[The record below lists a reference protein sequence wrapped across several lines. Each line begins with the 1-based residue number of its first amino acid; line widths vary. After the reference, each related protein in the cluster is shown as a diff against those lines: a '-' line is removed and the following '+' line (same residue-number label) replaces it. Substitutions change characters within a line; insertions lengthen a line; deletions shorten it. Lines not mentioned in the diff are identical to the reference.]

1 MMEEEKMDQFLKD
14 KLESLEAKVPKDA
27 WKSFSEKWNDAL
39 LNDQTDVDKKFD
51 QNIREKLNQFVF
63 PKNESH
69 AWAHFHSYYSQIKRN
84 ENKIIWFKAMEVTM
98 AVLLFFTCLH
108 VGVIR
113 QEPTSHSI
121 NLENSNKVSVDKSSS
136 ATTEIKVV
144 INNNQNKLD
153 DNQVDRILSKVSDNP
168 SYEEVNN
175 LPSKIVPLEVEPIP
189 SSSATVLKMEP
200 VTVYSKSF
208 PEVSQIPT
216 LTSRHIAIGTRKI
229 YINNILDFG
238 KWHLTL
244 LTGLDGDNVFTPAYP
259 RFKVPETIRNSSGFH
274 LGFLLSEGAKRLETG
289 FGFIFAHKEYNAP
302 AVTFIQGSLRDGY
315 TTEQLKKIQL
325 NLLQIPVF
333 TRFNIVHKENW
344 RLYASLGATAQ
355 VTLSAN
361 YFIVHPG
368 FFPSSVALTGKTNSV
383 YQNLEEG
390 LMQGGTLIDNVYL
403 SMDMAVGAEKMISPR
418 TSIFAQSSYQ
428 SFVGH
433 VSKGIGPY
441 NDRIST
447 VSFQSGVRINLF
459 ETAKNE
465 FNFSTRH
472 K

>member
-1 MMEEEKMDQFLKD
+1 MIEEEKIDQLLKN
-14 KLESLEAKVPKDA
+14 KLESMETKVPKDA
-27 WKSFSEKWNDAL
+27 WKNFSEKWNDAL
-39 LNDQTDVDKKFD
+39 LDDQTAEEKKFD
-51 QNIREKLNQFVF
+51 QKIYEKLNQFIF
-63 PKNESH
+63 STNEGH
-69 AWAHFHSYYSQIKRN
+69 AWAHFYSYYSHIKSN

-113 QEPTSHSI
+113 RVPASQSVNI
-121 NLENSNKVSVDKSSS
+121 ENKTKVSVDKYSS
-136 ATTEIKVV
+136 ASNEINLVENG
-144 INNNQNKLD
+144 IQNKSYSA
-153 DNQVDRILSKVSDNP
+153 QTDRILSKLSDYQSDEGRNKL
-168 SYEEVNN
+168 
-175 LPSKIVPLEVEPIP
+175 LPQKVMLEIEPIP
-189 SSSATVLKMEP
+189 SSPASVLKMATAP
-200 VTVYSKSF
+200 VYSKSF
-208 PEVSQIPT
+208 SEISQIPT
-216 LTSRHIAIGTRKI
+216 LASRHIPISTRKI
-229 YINNILDFG
+229 YVNNILDFG

-289 FGFIFAHKEYNAP
+289 FGFIYANKEYNAP

-344 RLYASLGATAQ
+344 RIYATLGATAQ

-403 SMDMAVGAEKMISPR
+403 SMDMGVGAEKMISPR

-459 ETAKNE
+459 QPIKN
-465 FNFSTRH
+465 
-472 K
+472 

>member
-1 MMEEEKMDQFLKD
+1 MMEEEKMDQLLKD
-14 KLESLEAKVPKDA
+14 KLESLETKVPKDA
-27 WKSFSEKWNDAL
+27 WKNFSEKWNDAL
-39 LNDQTDVDKKFD
+39 LDDQTAEEKKFD
-51 QNIREKLNQFVF
+51 QNIHEKLNQFVF
-63 PKNESH
+63 PTNESH
-69 AWAHFHSYYSQIKRN
+69 AWANFHSYYSHIKRN
-84 ENKIIWFKAMEVTM
+84 ENRIIWFKAMEVTM

-113 QEPTSHSI
+113 QVPTSQSVNI
-121 NLENSNKVSVDKSSS
+121 ENGTKGSVDKSSS
-136 ATTEIKVV
+136 VSTEIKVV
-144 INNNQNKLD
+144 ENNIQNKLD
-153 DNQVDRILSKVSDNP
+153 NTQPDGVLSKLSDIQ
-168 SYEEVNN
+168 SDEEINK
-175 LPSKIVPLEVEPIP
+175 LLSKKVLFEVEPIA
-189 SSSATVLKMEP
+189 SSSATTVLIMAP
-200 VTVYSKSF
+200 APVYSKSF

-216 LTSRHIAIGTRKI
+216 LTSRHIPISTRKI

-289 FGFIFAHKEYNAP
+289 FGFIYAHKEYNAP

-344 RLYASLGATAQ
+344 RIYATLGATAQ

-368 FFPSSVALTGKTNSV
+368 FFPSSVALTGKTNSI

-390 LMQGGTLIDNVYL
+390 LMQGGTLIDNVFL
-403 SMDMAVGAEKMISPR
+403 SMDMGVGAEKMISPR

-459 ETAKNE
+459 QPIKN
-465 FNFSTRH
+465 
-472 K
+472 

>member
-14 KLESLEAKVPKDA
+14 KLESLETKVPKDA
-27 WKSFSEKWNDAL
+27 WKNFSEKWNDAL
-39 LNDQTDVDKKFD
+39 LDDQTDAEKMFD
-51 QNIREKLNQFVF
+51 QNIHEKLNQFIF
-63 PKNESH
+63 PTNERH
-69 AWAHFHSYYSQIKRN
+69 AWGHFHSYYSHIKRN

-113 QEPTSHSI
+113 QVPTSQSI
-121 NLENSNKVSVDKSSS
+121 NLENRTKVSVDKSSS

-144 INNNQNKLD
+144 ENNIQNKLN
-153 DNQVDRILSKVSDNP
+153 DNQLDRILSKVSDNQ
-168 SYEEVNN
+168 SYEEVNKL
-175 LPSKIVPLEVEPIP
+175 LPKKGLLEVEVIP
-189 SSSATVLKMEP
+189 SSSPIILKMSP
-200 VTVYSKSF
+200 VSLESF
-208 PEVSQIPT
+208 PEVNQIPT
-216 LTSRHIAIGTRKI
+216 LTSRHIPIGTRKI

-325 NLLQIPVF
+325 NLLQVPVF

-403 SMDMAVGAEKMISPR
+403 SMDMGIGAEKMISPR

-459 ETAKNE
+459 QPIKN
-465 FNFSTRH
+465 
-472 K
+472 

>member
-14 KLESLEAKVPKDA
+14 KLESLETKVPKDA
-27 WKSFSEKWNDAL
+27 WKNFSEKWNDAL
-39 LNDQTDVDKKFD
+39 LDDQTGAEKMFD
-51 QNIREKLNQFVF
+51 QNIHEKLNQFIF
-63 PKNESH
+63 PTNERH
-69 AWAHFHSYYSQIKRN
+69 AWGHFHSYYSHIKRN

-113 QEPTSHSI
+113 QVPTSQSI
-121 NLENSNKVSVDKSSS
+121 NLENITKVSVDKSSF

-144 INNNQNKLD
+144 ENNIQNKLN
-153 DNQVDRILSKVSDNP
+153 DNQLDRIFSEVSDNQP
-168 SYEEVNN
+168 YEEVNKL
-175 LPSKIVPLEVEPIP
+175 LPKKGLLEVEPIQ
-189 SSSATVLKMEP
+189 SSSPIILKMSP
-200 VTVYSKSF
+200 VSLESF
-208 PEVSQIPT
+208 PEVNQIPT
-216 LTSRHIAIGTRKI
+216 LTSRHIPIGTRKI

-325 NLLQIPVF
+325 NLLQVPVF

-403 SMDMAVGAEKMISPR
+403 SMDMGIGAEKMISPR

-459 ETAKNE
+459 QPIKN
-465 FNFSTRH
+465 
-472 K
+472 

>member
-1 MMEEEKMDQFLKD
+1 MMEEEKMDRLLKD
-14 KLESLEAKVPKDA
+14 KLESLETKVPKDA
-27 WKSFSEKWNDAL
+27 WKNFSEKWNDAL
-39 LNDQTDVDKKFD
+39 LDDQTADEKKFD
-51 QNIREKLNQFVF
+51 QTIHEKLNQFIF
-63 PKNESH
+63 PTSEGH
-69 AWAHFHSYYSQIKRN
+69 TWAHFHSYYSHIKSN
-84 ENKIIWFKAMEVTM
+84 ENKIIWFKSMEVTM
-98 AVLLFFTCLH
+98 AVLLFFTCLQ

-113 QEPTSHSI
+113 RVPDSQSVNI
-121 NLENSNKVSVDKSSS
+121 ENRTKVSVDKNSS
-136 ATTEIKVV
+136 ASNEIKIVE
-144 INNNQNKLD
+144 NSNQIKYHSA
-153 DNQVDRILSKVSDNP
+153 QTARILSKLSDNK
-168 SYEEVNN
+168 SDEEGDKL
-175 LPSKIVPLEVEPIP
+175 LPKNVLLEVKPIP
-189 SSSATVLKMEP
+189 SLPASVLKTATVP
-200 VTVYSKSF
+200 VYSKSF
-208 PEVSQIPT
+208 LEISQIPT
-216 LTSRHIAIGTRKI
+216 LASRHIPISTRKI
-229 YINNILDFG
+229 YVNNILDFG

-289 FGFIFAHKEYNAP
+289 FGFIYAHKEYNAP

-344 RLYASLGATAQ
+344 RIYATMGATAQ

-368 FFPSSVALTGKTNSV
+368 FFPSSVALTGKSNSI

-390 LMQGGTLIDNVYL
+390 LMQGGTLIDNVYF
-403 SMDMAVGAEKMISPR
+403 SMDMGVGAEKMISPR

-433 VSKGIGPY
+433 ISKGIGPY

-459 ETAKNE
+459 EPVKN
-465 FNFSTRH
+465 
-472 K
+472 

>member
-1 MMEEEKMDQFLKD
+1 MMEEEKMDKFLKD
-14 KLESLEAKVPKDA
+14 KLESVETKVPKDA
-27 WKSFSEKWNDAL
+27 WKNFSEKWNDAL
-39 LNDQTDVDKKFD
+39 LDDQLDLEKKFD
-51 QNIREKLNQFVF
+51 QNMHKKLNQFIF
-63 PKNESH
+63 PTNESH
-69 AWAHFHSYYSQIKRN
+69 AWAHFHSYYSHIKRN

-98 AVLLFFTCLH
+98 SVLLFFTCLH

-113 QEPTSHSI
+113 QLPTLQTV
-121 NLENSNKVSVDKSSS
+121 NVENSPKVSVDKNSS
-136 ATTEIKVV
+136 ASTQIKLLENN
-144 INNNQNKLD
+144 IQNKRNNNQL
-153 DNQVDRILSKVSDNP
+153 DRIFSNLSENQSN
-168 SYEEVNN
+168 EEVNK
-175 LPSKIVPLEVEPIP
+175 LRPKKGLLEVEPIQ
-189 SSSATVLKMEP
+189 SSSPIVLKMSP
-200 VTVYSKSF
+200 VSLESF
-208 PEVSQIPT
+208 PEISQIPT
-216 LTSRHIAIGTRKI
+216 LASRHIPISTRKI

-259 RFKVPETIRNSSGFH
+259 RFKVPETIRNSSGFRV
-274 LGFLLSEGAKRLETG
+274 GFLLSEGAKRLETG
-289 FGFIFAHKEYNAP
+289 FGFIYAHKEYNAP
-302 AVTFIQGSLRDGY
+302 SVTFIQGSLRDGY
-315 TTEQLKKIQL
+315 TTEQLQKIQL

-333 TRFNIVHKENW
+333 TRYNIVHKENW

-403 SMDMAVGAEKMISPR
+403 SMDIGIGAEKMISPR
-418 TSIFAQSSYQ
+418 TSLFAQSSYQ

-459 ETAKNE
+459 QPIKN
-465 FNFSTRH
+465 
-472 K
+472 

>member
-1 MMEEEKMDQFLKD
+1 MMEEEKMDQLLKD
-14 KLESLEAKVPKDA
+14 KLESLETKVPKDA
-27 WKSFSEKWNDAL
+27 WKNFSEKWKDAL
-39 LNDQTDVDKKFD
+39 LDDQTAEEKKFD
-51 QNIREKLNQFVF
+51 QTIHEKLNQFIF
-63 PKNESH
+63 PTNEGQ
-69 AWAHFHSYYSQIKRN
+69 AWAHFHSYYSHIKSN

-113 QEPTSHSI
+113 QIPTYQSV
-121 NLENSNKVSVDKSSS
+121 NVENSHTGSVDKNFS
-136 ATTEIKVV
+136 ALTDIKVV
-144 INNNQNKLD
+144 ENNIQNKRNNTLQ
-153 DNQVDRILSKVSDNP
+153 NKTLSNLSDYQ
-168 SYEEVNN
+168 SYEEVNK
-175 LPSKIVPLEVEPIP
+175 LPSKKIILEVEPIP
-189 SSSATVLKMEP
+189 GSIAKNLTLAP
-200 VTVYSKSF
+200 VPVSLESF
-208 PEVSQIPT
+208 TEVSQIPT
-216 LTSRHIAIGTRKI
+216 LASRHIPISTRKI
-229 YINNILDFG
+229 YVNNILDFG

-289 FGFIFAHKEYNAP
+289 FGFIYAHKEYNAP

-344 RLYASLGATAQ
+344 RIYATLGATAQ

-368 FFPSSVALTGKTNSV
+368 FFPSTVALTGKSNSI

-403 SMDMAVGAEKMISPR
+403 SMDMGVGAEKMISPR

-433 VSKGIGPY
+433 ISKGIGPY

-459 ETAKNE
+459 EPVKN
-465 FNFSTRH
+465 
-472 K
+472 

>member
-1 MMEEEKMDQFLKD
+1 MIEEEKIDQLLKN
-14 KLESLEAKVPKDA
+14 KLESLETKVPRDA
-27 WKSFSEKWNDAL
+27 WKNFSEKWNDTL
-39 LNDQTDVDKKFD
+39 LDDQTAEEKKFD
-51 QNIREKLNQFVF
+51 QKIYEKLNQFIF
-63 PKNESH
+63 STNEGH
-69 AWAHFHSYYSQIKRN
+69 AWAHFHSYYSHIKSN

-113 QEPTSHSI
+113 RVPASQSVNI
-121 NLENSNKVSVDKSSS
+121 ENKTKVSVDKYSS
-136 ATTEIKVV
+136 ASNEINLVENG
-144 INNNQNKLD
+144 IQNKSYSA
-153 DNQVDRILSKVSDNP
+153 QTDRILSKLSDYQSDEGRNKL
-168 SYEEVNN
+168 
-175 LPSKIVPLEVEPIP
+175 LPQKVMLEIEPIP
-189 SSSATVLKMEP
+189 SSPASVLKMATAP
-200 VTVYSKSF
+200 IYSKSF
-208 PEVSQIPT
+208 SEISQIPT
-216 LTSRHIAIGTRKI
+216 LASRHIPISTRKI
-229 YINNILDFG
+229 YVNNILDFG

-289 FGFIFAHKEYNAP
+289 FGFIYANKEYNAP

-344 RLYASLGATAQ
+344 RIYATLGATAQ

-368 FFPSSVALTGKTNSV
+368 FFPSSVALTGKSNSV

-403 SMDMAVGAEKMISPR
+403 SMDMGVGAEKMISPR
-418 TSIFAQSSYQ
+418 MSIFAQSSYQ

-459 ETAKNE
+459 QPIKN
-465 FNFSTRH
+465 
-472 K
+472 

>member
-1 MMEEEKMDQFLKD
+1 MMEEEKMDQLLKD
-14 KLESLEAKVPKDA
+14 KLESLETKVPKDA
-27 WKSFSEKWNDAL
+27 WKNFSEKWKDAL
-39 LNDQTDVDKKFD
+39 LDDQTAEEKKFD
-51 QNIREKLNQFVF
+51 QTIHEKLNQFIF
-63 PKNESH
+63 PTNEGQ
-69 AWAHFHSYYSQIKRN
+69 AWAHFHSYYSHIKSN

-98 AVLLFFTCLH
+98 AVLLFFTCLQ

-113 QEPTSHSI
+113 RVPASQSV
-121 NLENSNKVSVDKSSS
+121 NVENSHIGPVDKNFS
-136 ATTEIKVV
+136 ALTDIKVV
-144 INNNQNKLD
+144 ENNIQNKRNNTLQ
-153 DNQVDRILSKVSDNP
+153 NKTLSNLSDYQ
-168 SYEEVNN
+168 SYEEVNK
-175 LPSKIVPLEVEPIP
+175 LPSKKIILEVEPIP
-189 SSSATVLKMEP
+189 GSIAKNLTLAP
-200 VTVYSKSF
+200 VPVSLESF
-208 PEVSQIPT
+208 TEVSQIPT
-216 LTSRHIAIGTRKI
+216 LASRHIPISTRKI
-229 YINNILDFG
+229 YVNNILDFG

-289 FGFIFAHKEYNAP
+289 FGFIYAHKEYNAP

-344 RLYASLGATAQ
+344 RIYATLGATAQ

-368 FFPSSVALTGKTNSV
+368 FFPSTVALTGKSNSI

-403 SMDMAVGAEKMISPR
+403 SMDMGVGAEKMISPR

-459 ETAKNE
+459 EPVKN
-465 FNFSTRH
+465 
-472 K
+472 

>member
-1 MMEEEKMDQFLKD
+1 MMEEEKMDKFLKD
-14 KLESLEAKVPKDA
+14 KLESVETKVPKDA
-27 WKSFSEKWNDAL
+27 WKNFSEKWNDAL
-39 LNDQTDVDKKFD
+39 LDDQLDLEKKFD
-51 QNIREKLNQFVF
+51 QNMHEKLNQFIF
-63 PKNESH
+63 PTNEGH
-69 AWAHFHSYYSQIKRN
+69 AWAHFYSYYSHIKRN

-98 AVLLFFTCLH
+98 SVLLFFTLLH

-113 QEPTSHSI
+113 QVPASQTV
-121 NLENSNKVSVDKSSS
+121 NVENSTKVSVDKNSS
-136 ATTEIKVV
+136 ASTQIKLLENN
-144 INNNQNKLD
+144 IQNKRNNNQL
-153 DNQVDRILSKVSDNP
+153 DRIFSNLSENQSN
-168 SYEEVNN
+168 EEVNK
-175 LPSKIVPLEVEPIP
+175 LRPKKRLLEVEPIQ
-189 SSSATVLKMEP
+189 SSSPIVLKMLP
-200 VTVYSKSF
+200 VSLESF
-208 PEVSQIPT
+208 PEISQIPT
-216 LTSRHIAIGTRKI
+216 LASRHIPISTRKI

-274 LGFLLSEGAKRLETG
+274 IGFLLSEGAKRLETG
-289 FGFIFAHKEYNAP
+289 FGFIYAHKEYNAP
-302 AVTFIQGSLRDGY
+302 RVTFIQGSLRDGY
-315 TTEQLKKIQL
+315 TTEQLQKIQL

-333 TRFNIVHKENW
+333 TRYNIVHKENW

-355 VTLSAN
+355 VTLSSN

-403 SMDMAVGAEKMISPR
+403 SMDIGVGAEKMISPR
-418 TSIFAQSSYQ
+418 TSLFAQSSYQ

-459 ETAKNE
+459 QPIKN
-465 FNFSTRH
+465 
-472 K
+472 

>member
-1 MMEEEKMDQFLKD
+1 MMEEEKMDQLLKD
-14 KLESLEAKVPKDA
+14 KLESLETKVPKDA
-27 WKSFSEKWNDAL
+27 WKNFSEKWNDAL
-39 LNDQTDVDKKFD
+39 LDEHTVEEKKFD
-51 QNIREKLNQFVF
+51 QNIHEKLNQFVF
-63 PKNESH
+63 PTNESH
-69 AWAHFHSYYSQIKRN
+69 AWAHFHSYYSHIKRN
-84 ENKIIWFKAMEVTM
+84 ENRIIWFKAMEVTM

-113 QEPTSHSI
+113 QVPTSQSVNI
-121 NLENSNKVSVDKSSS
+121 KNGTKVSVDKSSS
-136 ATTEIKVV
+136 AFTKIKVV
-144 INNNQNKLD
+144 ENNIQNKP
-153 DNQVDRILSKVSDNP
+153 DNTQPDRMLSKLSDIQ
-168 SYEEVNN
+168 SDEELNK
-175 LPSKIVPLEVEPIP
+175 LQPKKVPLEVEPIP
-189 SSSATVLKMEP
+189 SSSANTVLKMAP
-200 VTVYSKSF
+200 VPVYSKSF

-216 LTSRHIAIGTRKI
+216 LASRHIPISTRKI

-289 FGFIFAHKEYNAP
+289 FGFIYAHKEYNAP

-315 TTEQLKKIQL
+315 TTEQLKQIQL

-344 RLYASLGATAQ
+344 RIYATLGATAQ

-368 FFPSSVALTGKTNSV
+368 FFPSSVALTGKTNSI

-390 LMQGGTLIDNVYL
+390 LMQGGTLIDNVFL
-403 SMDMAVGAEKMISPR
+403 SMDMGVGAEKMISPR

-459 ETAKNE
+459 QPIKN
-465 FNFSTRH
+465 
-472 K
+472 

>member
-14 KLESLEAKVPKDA
+14 KLESLETKVPKDA
-27 WKSFSEKWNDAL
+27 WKNFSDKWNDAL
-39 LNDQTDVDKKFD
+39 LDDQTDAEKMFD
-51 QNIREKLNQFVF
+51 QNIHEKLNQFIF
-63 PKNESH
+63 PTNERH
-69 AWAHFHSYYSQIKRN
+69 AWGHFHSYYSHIKRN

-113 QEPTSHSI
+113 QVPTSQSI
-121 NLENSNKVSVDKSSS
+121 NLENRTKVSVDKSSS
-136 ATTEIKVV
+136 AATEIKVV
-144 INNNQNKLD
+144 ENNIQNKRY
-153 DNQVDRILSKVSDNP
+153 DNQLDRILSKVSDNQ
-168 SYEEVNN
+168 SYEEVNKL
-175 LPSKIVPLEVEPIP
+175 LPKKGLLEVEPIQ
-189 SSSATVLKMEP
+189 SSSPIVLKMLP
-200 VTVYSKSF
+200 VSLESF
-208 PEVSQIPT
+208 PEISQIPT
-216 LTSRHIAIGTRKI
+216 LASRHIPISTRKI

-315 TTEQLKKIQL
+315 TTEQLKKIKL

-344 RLYASLGATAQ
+344 RLYASVGVTAQ

-383 YQNLEEG
+383 YQNLEQG

-403 SMDMAVGAEKMISPR
+403 SMDMGVGAEKMISPR

-459 ETAKNE
+459 QPIKN
-465 FNFSTRH
+465 
-472 K
+472 

>member
-1 MMEEEKMDQFLKD
+1 MMEEEKMDQLLKD
-14 KLESLEAKVPKDA
+14 KLESLETKVPKDA
-27 WKSFSEKWNDAL
+27 WKNFSEKWKDAL
-39 LNDQTDVDKKFD
+39 LDDQTAEEKKFD
-51 QNIREKLNQFVF
+51 QTIHEKLNQFIF
-63 PKNESH
+63 PTNEGH
-69 AWAHFHSYYSQIKRN
+69 AWAHFHSYYSHIKSN

-98 AVLLFFTCLH
+98 TVLLFFTCLH

-113 QEPTSHSI
+113 QIPTYQSV
-121 NLENSNKVSVDKSSS
+121 NVENSHTGSVDKNFS
-136 ATTEIKVV
+136 ALTDIKVV
-144 INNNQNKLD
+144 ENNIQNKRNNTLQ
-153 DNQVDRILSKVSDNP
+153 NKTLSNLSDYQ
-168 SYEEVNN
+168 SYEEVNK
-175 LPSKIVPLEVEPIP
+175 LPSKKIILEVEPIP
-189 SSSATVLKMEP
+189 GSIAKNLTLAP
-200 VTVYSKSF
+200 VPVSLESF
-208 PEVSQIPT
+208 TEVSQIPT
-216 LTSRHIAIGTRKI
+216 LASRHIPISTRKI
-229 YINNILDFG
+229 YVNNILDFG

-289 FGFIFAHKEYNAP
+289 FGFIYAHKEYNAP

-344 RLYASLGATAQ
+344 RIYATLGATAQ

-368 FFPSSVALTGKTNSV
+368 FFPSTVALTGKSNSI

-403 SMDMAVGAEKMISPR
+403 SMDMGVGAEKMVSPR
-418 TSIFAQSSYQ
+418 TSIFIQSSYQ

-433 VSKGIGPY
+433 ISKGIGPY

-459 ETAKNE
+459 EPVKN
-465 FNFSTRH
+465 
-472 K
+472 

>member
-1 MMEEEKMDQFLKD
+1 MIEEEKIDQLLKN
-14 KLESLEAKVPKDA
+14 KLESLETKVPRDA
-27 WKSFSEKWNDAL
+27 WKNFSEKWNDTL
-39 LNDQTDVDKKFD
+39 LDDQTAEEKKFD
-51 QNIREKLNQFVF
+51 QKIYEKLNQFIF
-63 PKNESH
+63 STNEGH
-69 AWAHFHSYYSQIKRN
+69 AWAHFHSYYSHIKSN

-113 QEPTSHSI
+113 RVPASQSVNI
-121 NLENSNKVSVDKSSS
+121 ENKTKVSVDKYSS
-136 ATTEIKVV
+136 ASNEINLVENG
-144 INNNQNKLD
+144 IQNKSYSA
-153 DNQVDRILSKVSDNP
+153 QTDRILSKLSDYQSDEGRNKL
-168 SYEEVNN
+168 
-175 LPSKIVPLEVEPIP
+175 LPQKVMLEIEPIP
-189 SSSATVLKMEP
+189 SSPASVLKMATAP
-200 VTVYSKSF
+200 VYSKSF
-208 PEVSQIPT
+208 SEISQIPT
-216 LTSRHIAIGTRKI
+216 LASRHIPISTRKI
-229 YINNILDFG
+229 YVNNILDFG

-289 FGFIFAHKEYNAP
+289 FGFIYANKEYNAP

-333 TRFNIVHKENW
+333 TRFNFVHKENW
-344 RLYASLGATAQ
+344 RIYATLGATAQ

-403 SMDMAVGAEKMISPR
+403 SMDMGVGAEKMISPR

-459 ETAKNE
+459 QPIKN
-465 FNFSTRH
+465 
-472 K
+472 

>member
-14 KLESLEAKVPKDA
+14 KLESLETKVPKDA
-27 WKSFSEKWNDAL
+27 WKNFSEKWNDAL
-39 LNDQTDVDKKFD
+39 LDDQTDAEKMFD
-51 QNIREKLNQFVF
+51 QNIHEKLNQFIF
-63 PKNESH
+63 PTNERH
-69 AWAHFHSYYSQIKRN
+69 AWGHFHSYYSHIKRN

-113 QEPTSHSI
+113 QVPTSQSI
-121 NLENSNKVSVDKSSS
+121 NLENRTKVSVDKSSS

-144 INNNQNKLD
+144 ENNIQNKLN
-153 DNQVDRILSKVSDNP
+153 DNQLDRILSEVSDNQ
-168 SYEEVNN
+168 SYEEVNKL
-175 LPSKIVPLEVEPIP
+175 LPKKGLLEVEPIQ
-189 SSSATVLKMEP
+189 SSSPIILKMSP
-200 VTVYSKSF
+200 VSLESF
-208 PEVSQIPT
+208 PEVNQIPT
-216 LTSRHIAIGTRKI
+216 LTSRHIPIGTRKI

-403 SMDMAVGAEKMISPR
+403 SMDMGVGAEKMVSPR
-418 TSIFAQSSYQ
+418 TSIFVQSSYQ

-459 ETAKNE
+459 QPIKN
-465 FNFSTRH
+465 
-472 K
+472 

>member
-1 MMEEEKMDQFLKD
+1 MMEEEKMDKFLKD
-14 KLESLEAKVPKDA
+14 KLESVETKVPKDA
-27 WKSFSEKWNDAL
+27 WKNFSEKWNDAL
-39 LNDQTDVDKKFD
+39 LDDQLDLEKKFD
-51 QNIREKLNQFVF
+51 QNMHKKLNQFIF
-63 PKNESH
+63 PTNESH
-69 AWAHFHSYYSQIKRN
+69 AWAHFYSYYSHIKRN

-98 AVLLFFTCLH
+98 SVLLFFTCLH

-113 QEPTSHSI
+113 QVPASQTV
-121 NLENSNKVSVDKSSS
+121 NVENSTKVSVDKNSS
-136 ATTEIKVV
+136 ASTQIKLLENN
-144 INNNQNKLD
+144 IQNKRNNNQL
-153 DNQVDRILSKVSDNP
+153 DRIFSNLSENQSN
-168 SYEEVNN
+168 EEVNK
-175 LPSKIVPLEVEPIP
+175 LRPKKGLLEVEPIQ
-189 SSSATVLKMEP
+189 SSSPIVLKMSP
-200 VTVYSKSF
+200 VSLESF
-208 PEVSQIPT
+208 PEISQIPT
-216 LTSRHIAIGTRKI
+216 LASRHIPISTRKI

-259 RFKVPETIRNSSGFH
+259 RFKVPETIRNSSGFRV
-274 LGFLLSEGAKRLETG
+274 GFLLSEGAKRLETG
-289 FGFIFAHKEYNAP
+289 FGFIYAHKEYNAP
-302 AVTFIQGSLRDGY
+302 SVTFIQGSLRDGY
-315 TTEQLKKIQL
+315 TTEQLQKIQL

-333 TRFNIVHKENW
+333 TRYNIVHKENW

-403 SMDMAVGAEKMISPR
+403 SMDIGVGAEKMISPR
-418 TSIFAQSSYQ
+418 TSLFAQSSYQ

-459 ETAKNE
+459 QPIKN
-465 FNFSTRH
+465 
-472 K
+472 

>member
-1 MMEEEKMDQFLKD
+1 MMEEEKMDQLLKD
-14 KLESLEAKVPKDA
+14 KLESLETKVPKDA
-27 WKSFSEKWNDAL
+27 WKNFSEKWDEVL
-39 LNDQTDVDKKFD
+39 LDDHTAEEKKFD
-51 QNIREKLNQFVF
+51 QNIHKKLNQFIF
-63 PKNESH
+63 PSNESH
-69 AWAHFHSYYSQIKRN
+69 AWAHFHSYYSHIKRN
-84 ENKIIWFKAMEVTM
+84 ENRIIWFKAMEVTM

-113 QEPTSHSI
+113 QVPASPSI
-121 NLENSNKVSVDKSSS
+121 IVENGTIVSVDKSSS
-136 ATTEIKVV
+136 ISTEINVV
-144 INNNQNKLD
+144 EHYIQNKPD
-153 DNQVDRILSKVSDNP
+153 ITQPDRMLSKLSDIQ
-168 SYEEVNN
+168 SDEEINK
-175 LPSKIVPLEVEPIP
+175 LLSKKVLFEVEPIP
-189 SSSATVLKMEP
+189 GSSVTDGLKMAP
-200 VTVYSKSF
+200 VPVYSKSF

-216 LTSRHIAIGTRKI
+216 LASSHIPIGTRKI

-289 FGFIFAHKEYNAP
+289 FGFIYAHKEYNAP

-333 TRFNIVHKENW
+333 IRFNIVHKENW
-344 RLYASLGATAQ
+344 RVYATMGAAAQ

-361 YFIVHPG
+361 YYIVHPG
-368 FFPSSVALTGKTNSV
+368 FFPSSVTLTGKTNSV

-390 LMQGGTLIDNVYL
+390 LMQGGMFMDNIHL
-403 SMDMAVGAEKMISPR
+403 SMDMGVGAERMISPR
-418 TSIFAQSSYQ
+418 TSLFAQSSYQ

-433 VSKGIGPY
+433 VNKGIGPY

-459 ETAKNE
+459 QPTKN
-465 FNFSTRH
+465 
-472 K
+472 

>member
-14 KLESLEAKVPKDA
+14 KLESLETKVPKDA
-27 WKSFSEKWNDAL
+27 WKNFSEKWNDAL
-39 LNDQTDVDKKFD
+39 LDDQTDAEKMFD
-51 QNIREKLNQFVF
+51 QNIHEKLNQFIF
-63 PKNESH
+63 PTNERH
-69 AWAHFHSYYSQIKRN
+69 AWGHFHSYYSHIKRN

-113 QEPTSHSI
+113 QVPTSQSI
-121 NLENSNKVSVDKSSS
+121 NLENRTKVSVDKSSS

-144 INNNQNKLD
+144 ENNIQNKLN
-153 DNQVDRILSKVSDNP
+153 DNQLDRILSKVSDNQ
-168 SYEEVNN
+168 SYEEVNK
-175 LPSKIVPLEVEPIP
+175 LLSQKGLLEVEVIP
-189 SSSATVLKMEP
+189 SSSPIILKMSP
-200 VTVYSKSF
+200 VSLESF
-208 PEVSQIPT
+208 PEVNQIPT
-216 LTSRHIAIGTRKI
+216 LTSRHIPIGTRTI

-325 NLLQIPVF
+325 NLLQVPVF

-403 SMDMAVGAEKMISPR
+403 SMDMGIGAEKMVSPR
-418 TSIFAQSSYQ
+418 TSLFVQSSYQ

-459 ETAKNE
+459 QPIKN
-465 FNFSTRH
+465 
-472 K
+472 

>member
-1 MMEEEKMDQFLKD
+1 MIEEEKIDQLLKN
-14 KLESLEAKVPKDA
+14 KLESMETKVPKDA
-27 WKSFSEKWNDAL
+27 WKNFSEKWNDAL
-39 LNDQTDVDKKFD
+39 LDDQTAEEKKFD
-51 QNIREKLNQFVF
+51 QKIYEKLNQFIF
-63 PKNESH
+63 STNEGH
-69 AWAHFHSYYSQIKRN
+69 AWAHFHSYYSHIKSN

-98 AVLLFFTCLH
+98 TVLLFFTCLH

-113 QEPTSHSI
+113 RVPASQSVNI
-121 NLENSNKVSVDKSSS
+121 ENKTKVSVDKYSS
-136 ATTEIKVV
+136 ASNEINLVENG
-144 INNNQNKLD
+144 IQNKSYSA
-153 DNQVDRILSKVSDNP
+153 QTDRILSKLSDYQSDEGRNKL
-168 SYEEVNN
+168 
-175 LPSKIVPLEVEPIP
+175 LPQKVMLEIEPIP
-189 SSSATVLKMEP
+189 SSPASVLKMATAP
-200 VTVYSKSF
+200 VYSKSF
-208 PEVSQIPT
+208 SEISQIPT
-216 LTSRHIAIGTRKI
+216 LASRHIPISTRKI
-229 YINNILDFG
+229 YVNNILDFG

-289 FGFIFAHKEYNAP
+289 FGFIYANKEYNAP

-333 TRFNIVHKENW
+333 TRFNFVHKENW
-344 RLYASLGATAQ
+344 RIYATLGATAQ

-368 FFPSSVALTGKTNSV
+368 FFPSSVALTGKSNSV

-403 SMDMAVGAEKMISPR
+403 SMDMGVGAEKMISPR

-459 ETAKNE
+459 QPIKN
-465 FNFSTRH
+465 
-472 K
+472 

>member
-1 MMEEEKMDQFLKD
+1 MMEEEKMDKFLKD
-14 KLESLEAKVPKDA
+14 KLESVETKVPKDA
-27 WKSFSEKWNDAL
+27 WKNFSEKWNDAL
-39 LNDQTDVDKKFD
+39 LDDQLDLEKKFD
-51 QNIREKLNQFVF
+51 QNMHKKLNQFIF
-63 PKNESH
+63 PTNESH
-69 AWAHFHSYYSQIKRN
+69 AWAHFHSYYSHIKRN

-98 AVLLFFTCLH
+98 SVLLFFTCLH

-113 QEPTSHSI
+113 QLPTLQTV
-121 NLENSNKVSVDKSSS
+121 NVENSP
-136 ATTEIKVV
+136 
-144 INNNQNKLD
+144 
-153 DNQVDRILSKVSDNP
+153 KVSDDKN
-168 SYEEVNN
+168 SSASTQIKLLENNIQNKRYNNQLDRIFSNLSENQSNEEVNK
-175 LPSKIVPLEVEPIP
+175 LRPKKGLLEVEPIQ
-189 SSSATVLKMEP
+189 SSSPIVLKMSP
-200 VTVYSKSF
+200 VSLESF
-208 PEVSQIPT
+208 QEISQIPT
-216 LTSRHIAIGTRKI
+216 LASRHIPISTRKI

-259 RFKVPETIRNSSGFH
+259 RFKVPETIRNSSGFRV
-274 LGFLLSEGAKRLETG
+274 GFLLSEGAKRLETG
-289 FGFIFAHKEYNAP
+289 FGFIYAHKEYNAP
-302 AVTFIQGSLRDGY
+302 SVTFIQGSLRDGY
-315 TTEQLKKIQL
+315 TTEQLQKIQL

-333 TRFNIVHKENW
+333 TRYNIVHKENW

-403 SMDMAVGAEKMISPR
+403 SMDIGVGAEKMISPR
-418 TSIFAQSSYQ
+418 TSLFAQSSYQ

-459 ETAKNE
+459 QPIKN
-465 FNFSTRH
+465 
-472 K
+472 

>member
-1 MMEEEKMDQFLKD
+1 MMEEEKMDQLLKD
-14 KLESLEAKVPKDA
+14 KLESLETKVPKDA
-27 WKSFSEKWNDAL
+27 WKNFSEKWNDAL
-39 LNDQTDVDKKFD
+39 LDDQTAEEKKFD
-51 QNIREKLNQFVF
+51 QTIHEKLNQFIF
-63 PKNESH
+63 PTNEGH
-69 AWAHFHSYYSQIKRN
+69 AWAHFHSYYSHIKSN

-113 QEPTSHSI
+113 RVPTSQSVNI
-121 NLENSNKVSVDKSSS
+121 ENITKVSVDNYSSTS
-136 ATTEIKVV
+136 NEIKIVERS
-144 INNNQNKLD
+144 NQNKSHSA
-153 DNQVDRILSKVSDNP
+153 QTAGILSKLLDNQSD
-168 SYEEVNN
+168 EGGDKL
-175 LPSKIVPLEVEPIP
+175 LPKKVLLEVEPIP
-189 SSSATVLKMEP
+189 NLPAPVLKMAAAP
-200 VTVYSKSF
+200 VYSKSF
-208 PEVSQIPT
+208 SEISQIPT
-216 LTSRHIAIGTRKI
+216 LASRHIPISTRKI
-229 YINNILDFG
+229 YVNNILDFG

-259 RFKVPETIRNSSGFH
+259 RFKVPETSRNSSGFH

-289 FGFIFAHKEYNAP
+289 FGFIYAHKEYNAP

-333 TRFNIVHKENW
+333 TRYNIVHKENW
-344 RLYASLGATAQ
+344 RIYATLGATAQ

-368 FFPSSVALTGKTNSV
+368 FFPSSVALTGKSNSI

-403 SMDMAVGAEKMISPR
+403 SMDMGVGAEKMISPR

-433 VSKGIGPY
+433 ISKGIGPY

-459 ETAKNE
+459 EPIKN
-465 FNFSTRH
+465 
-472 K
+472 

>member
-1 MMEEEKMDQFLKD
+1 LDDHTAEE
-14 KLESLEAKVPKDA
+14 
-27 WKSFSEKWNDAL
+27 
-39 LNDQTDVDKKFD
+39 KKFD
-51 QNIREKLNQFVF
+51 QNIHKKLNQFIF
-63 PKNESH
+63 PSNESH
-69 AWAHFHSYYSQIKRN
+69 AWAHFHSYYSHIKRN
-84 ENKIIWFKAMEVTM
+84 ENRIIWFKAMEVTM

-113 QEPTSHSI
+113 QVPASPSI
-121 NLENSNKVSVDKSSS
+121 IVENGTKVSVDKSSS
-136 ATTEIKVV
+136 VSTEINVV
-144 INNNQNKLD
+144 EHNIQNKPD
-153 DNQVDRILSKVSDNP
+153 ITQPDRMLSKLSDIQ
-168 SYEEVNN
+168 SDEEINK
-175 LPSKIVPLEVEPIP
+175 LLSKKVLFEVEPIP
-189 SSSATVLKMEP
+189 GSSVTDGLKMAP
-200 VTVYSKSF
+200 VPVYSKSF

-216 LTSRHIAIGTRKI
+216 LASSHIPIGTRKI

-289 FGFIFAHKEYNAP
+289 FGFIYAHKEYNAP

-333 TRFNIVHKENW
+333 IRFNIVHKENW
-344 RLYASLGATAQ
+344 RVYATMGATAQ

-361 YFIVHPG
+361 YYIVHPG
-368 FFPSSVALTGKTNSV
+368 FFPSSVTLTGKTNSV

-390 LMQGGTLIDNVYL
+390 LMQGGMFMDNIHL
-403 SMDMAVGAEKMISPR
+403 SMDMGVGAERMISPR
-418 TSIFAQSSYQ
+418 TSLFAQSSYQ

-433 VSKGIGPY
+433 VNKGIGPY

-459 ETAKNE
+459 QPTKN
-465 FNFSTRH
+465 
-472 K
+472 

>member
-14 KLESLEAKVPKDA
+14 KLESLETQVPKDA
-27 WKSFSEKWNDAL
+27 WKNFSEKWNDAL
-39 LNDQTDVDKKFD
+39 LDDQIDLDKKFD
-51 QNIREKLNQFVF
+51 QNIHQKLNQFIF
-63 PKNESH
+63 PTNEGH
-69 AWAHFHSYYSQIKRN
+69 AWAHFHSYYSHIKSN
-84 ENKIIWFKAMEVTM
+84 ENKIIWFKAMEVAM
-98 AVLLFFTCLH
+98 SVLLFFTCLQ
-108 VGVIR
+108 VGVIH
-113 QEPTSHSI
+113 QVPTSQLVNVENNNNVSGDKNASASTEIDLVENNIQNKSHNVQSDI
-121 NLENSNKVSVDKSSS
+121 ILSKLSDNQSDEEVNKLQPKKVLLEIEPIPGSS
-136 ATTEIKVV
+136 ATKV
-144 INNNQNKLD
+144 L
-153 DNQVDRILSKVSDNP
+153 
-168 SYEEVNN
+168 
-175 LPSKIVPLEVEPIP
+175 
-189 SSSATVLKMEP
+189 TFEP
-200 VTVYSKSF
+200 VPVYSKSF
-208 PEVSQIPT
+208 KEVSQIPT
-216 LTSRHIAIGTRKI
+216 LASRHIPIGTRKI
-229 YINNILDFG
+229 YVNNILDFG

-259 RFKVPETIRNSSGFH
+259 RYKVPETIRNSSGFH
-274 LGFLLSEGAKRLETG
+274 FGFLLSEGAKRLETG
-289 FGFIFAHKEYNAP
+289 FGFIYAHKEYNAP

-344 RLYASLGATAQ
+344 RIYATLGATAQ

-403 SMDMAVGAEKMISPR
+403 SMDMGVGAEKMISPR

-459 ETAKNE
+459 QPIKN
-465 FNFSTRH
+465 
-472 K
+472 

>member
-1 MMEEEKMDQFLKD
+1 MMEEEKMDQLLKD
-14 KLESLEAKVPKDA
+14 KLESLETKVPKDA
-27 WKSFSEKWNDAL
+27 WKNFSEKWKDAL
-39 LNDQTDVDKKFD
+39 LDDQTAEEKKFD
-51 QNIREKLNQFVF
+51 QTIHEKLNQFIF
-63 PKNESH
+63 PTNEGQ
-69 AWAHFHSYYSQIKRN
+69 AWAHFHSYYSHIKSN

-98 AVLLFFTCLH
+98 AVLLFFTCLQ

-113 QEPTSHSI
+113 RVPASQSV
-121 NLENSNKVSVDKSSS
+121 NVENSHIGPVDKNFS
-136 ATTEIKVV
+136 ALTDIKVV
-144 INNNQNKLD
+144 ENNIQNKRNNTLQ
-153 DNQVDRILSKVSDNP
+153 NKTLSNLSDYQ
-168 SYEEVNN
+168 SYEEVNK
-175 LPSKIVPLEVEPIP
+175 LPSKKIILEVEPIP
-189 SSSATVLKMEP
+189 GSIAKNLTLAP
-200 VTVYSKSF
+200 VPVSLESF
-208 PEVSQIPT
+208 TEVSQIPT
-216 LTSRHIAIGTRKI
+216 LASRHIPISTRKI
-229 YINNILDFG
+229 YVNNILDFG

-289 FGFIFAHKEYNAP
+289 FGFIYAHKEYNAP

-344 RLYASLGATAQ
+344 RIYATLGATAQ

-368 FFPSSVALTGKTNSV
+368 FFPSTVALTGKSNSI

-403 SMDMAVGAEKMISPR
+403 SMDMGVGAEKMISPR

-433 VSKGIGPY
+433 ISKGIGPY

-459 ETAKNE
+459 EPVKN
-465 FNFSTRH
+465 
-472 K
+472 

>member
-1 MMEEEKMDQFLKD
+1 MMEEEKMDKFLKD
-14 KLESLEAKVPKDA
+14 KLESVETKVPKDA
-27 WKSFSEKWNDAL
+27 WKNFSEKWNDAL
-39 LNDQTDVDKKFD
+39 LDDQLDLEKKFD
-51 QNIREKLNQFVF
+51 QNMHKKLNQFIF
-63 PKNESH
+63 PTNESH
-69 AWAHFHSYYSQIKRN
+69 AWAHFYSYYSHIKRN

-98 AVLLFFTCLH
+98 SVLLFFTLLH

-113 QEPTSHSI
+113 QVPASQTV
-121 NLENSNKVSVDKSSS
+121 NVENSTKVSVDKNSS
-136 ATTEIKVV
+136 ASTQIKLLENN
-144 INNNQNKLD
+144 IQNKRYNNQL
-153 DNQVDRILSKVSDNP
+153 DRIFSNLSENQSN
-168 SYEEVNN
+168 EEVNK
-175 LPSKIVPLEVEPIP
+175 LRPKKGLLEVEPIQ
-189 SSSATVLKMEP
+189 SSSPIVLKMSP
-200 VTVYSKSF
+200 VSLESF
-208 PEVSQIPT
+208 PEISQIPT
-216 LTSRHIAIGTRKI
+216 LASRHIPISTRKI

-259 RFKVPETIRNSSGFH
+259 RFKVPETIRNSSGFRV
-274 LGFLLSEGAKRLETG
+274 GFLLSEGAKRLETG
-289 FGFIFAHKEYNAP
+289 FGFIYAHKEYNAP
-302 AVTFIQGSLRDGY
+302 SVTFIQGSLRDGY
-315 TTEQLKKIQL
+315 TTEQLQKIQL

-333 TRFNIVHKENW
+333 TRYNIVHKENW

-403 SMDMAVGAEKMISPR
+403 SMDIGIGAEKMISPR
-418 TSIFAQSSYQ
+418 TSLFAQSSYQ

-459 ETAKNE
+459 QPIKN
-465 FNFSTRH
+465 
-472 K
+472 

>member
-1 MMEEEKMDQFLKD
+1 MEEEKMDQLLKD
-14 KLESLEAKVPKDA
+14 KLESLETKVPKDA
-27 WKSFSEKWNDAL
+27 WKNFSEKWDEVL
-39 LNDQTDVDKKFD
+39 LDDHTAEEKKFD
-51 QNIREKLNQFVF
+51 QNIHKKLNQFIF
-63 PKNESH
+63 PSNESH
-69 AWAHFHSYYSQIKRN
+69 AWAHFHSYYSHIKRN
-84 ENKIIWFKAMEVTM
+84 ENRIIWFKAMEVTM

-113 QEPTSHSI
+113 QVPASPSI
-121 NLENSNKVSVDKSSS
+121 IVENGTIVSVDKSSS
-136 ATTEIKVV
+136 ISTEINVV
-144 INNNQNKLD
+144 EHYIQNKPD
-153 DNQVDRILSKVSDNP
+153 ITQPDRMLSKLSDIQ
-168 SYEEVNN
+168 SDEEINK
-175 LPSKIVPLEVEPIP
+175 LLSKKVLFEVEPIP
-189 SSSATVLKMEP
+189 GSSVTDGLKMAP
-200 VTVYSKSF
+200 VPVYSKSF

-216 LTSRHIAIGTRKI
+216 LASSHIPIGTRKI

-289 FGFIFAHKEYNAP
+289 FGFIYAHKEYNAP

-333 TRFNIVHKENW
+333 IRFNIVHKENW
-344 RLYASLGATAQ
+344 RVYATMGAAAQ

-361 YFIVHPG
+361 YYIVHPG
-368 FFPSSVALTGKTNSV
+368 FFPSSVTLTGKTNSV

-390 LMQGGTLIDNVYL
+390 LMQGGMFMDNIHL
-403 SMDMAVGAEKMISPR
+403 SMDMGVGAERMISPR
-418 TSIFAQSSYQ
+418 TSLFAQSSYQ

-433 VSKGIGPY
+433 VNKGIGPY

-459 ETAKNE
+459 QPTKN
-465 FNFSTRH
+465 
-472 K
+472 

>member
-1 MMEEEKMDQFLKD
+1 MIEEEKIDQFLKE
-14 KLESLEAKVPKDA
+14 KLESLETEVPKDA
-27 WKSFSEKWNDAL
+27 WKNFSEKWNDAL
-39 LNDQTDVDKKFD
+39 LDDQLDLEKKFD
-51 QNIREKLNQFVF
+51 KNIHQKLNQFIF
-63 PKNESH
+63 PTNEGH
-69 AWAHFHSYYSQIKRN
+69 AWAHFHSYYSHIKRN

-113 QEPTSHSI
+113 QLPTSQSV
-121 NLENSNKVSVDKSSS
+121 NVENRTKVSVDKSSS
-136 ATTEIKVV
+136 TPAEIKLADNN
-144 INNNQNKLD
+144 IQSKGDNNQPDRIFSKLS
-153 DNQVDRILSKVSDNP
+153 DNQSD
-168 SYEEVNN
+168 EEVNKL
-175 LPSKIVPLEVEPIP
+175 LPKKVLLEVEPI
-189 SSSATVLKMEP
+189 SGSFATVLKMEP

-208 PEVSQIPT
+208 QEVSQIPT
-216 LTSRHIAIGTRKI
+216 LASRHIPIDTRKI

-289 FGFIFAHKEYNAP
+289 FGFIYAHKEYNAP
-302 AVTFIQGSLRDGY
+302 AITYIQGSLRDGY
-315 TTEQLKKIQL
+315 TTEQLKKIQV

-344 RLYASLGATAQ
+344 RIYATLGATAQ

-403 SMDMAVGAEKMISPR
+403 SMDMGVGAEKMISPR

-459 ETAKNE
+459 QPIKN
-465 FNFSTRH
+465 
-472 K
+472 

>member
-1 MMEEEKMDQFLKD
+1 MDQFLKD
-14 KLESLEAKVPKDA
+14 KLESLETKVPKDA
-27 WKSFSEKWNDAL
+27 WKNFSEKWNDAL
-39 LNDQTDVDKKFD
+39 LDDQTDAEKMFD
-51 QNIREKLNQFVF
+51 QNIHEKLNQFIF
-63 PKNESH
+63 PTNERH
-69 AWAHFHSYYSQIKRN
+69 AWGHFHSYYSHIKRN

-113 QEPTSHSI
+113 QVPTSQSI
-121 NLENSNKVSVDKSSS
+121 NLENITKVSVDKSSF

-144 INNNQNKLD
+144 ENNIQNKLN
-153 DNQVDRILSKVSDNP
+153 DNQLDRILSKVSDNQ
-168 SYEEVNN
+168 SYEEVNKL
-175 LPSKIVPLEVEPIP
+175 LPKKGLLEVEPIQ
-189 SSSATVLKMEP
+189 SSSPIILKMSP
-200 VTVYSKSF
+200 VSLESF
-208 PEVSQIPT
+208 PEVNQIPT
-216 LTSRHIAIGTRKI
+216 LTSRHIPIGTRKI
-229 YINNILDFG
+229 YINNMLDFG

-325 NLLQIPVF
+325 NLLQVPVF

-403 SMDMAVGAEKMISPR
+403 SMDMGVGAEKMVSPR
-418 TSIFAQSSYQ
+418 TSIFVQSSYQ

-459 ETAKNE
+459 QPIKN
-465 FNFSTRH
+465 
-472 K
+472 

>member
-1 MMEEEKMDQFLKD
+1 MMEEEKMDQLLKD
-14 KLESLEAKVPKDA
+14 KLESLETKVPKDA
-27 WKSFSEKWNDAL
+27 WKNFSEKWKDAL
-39 LNDQTDVDKKFD
+39 LDDQTAEEKKFD
-51 QNIREKLNQFVF
+51 QTIHEKLNPFIF
-63 PKNESH
+63 PAKEGH
-69 AWAHFHSYYSQIKRN
+69 AWAHFHSYYSHIKSN

-108 VGVIR
+108 IGVIR
-113 QEPTSHSI
+113 QVPASQSVNI
-121 NLENSNKVSVDKSSS
+121 ENRTKVSVDKNFS
-136 ATTEIKVV
+136 ALTDIKVV
-144 INNNQNKLD
+144 ENNIQNKRNNTLQ
-153 DNQVDRILSKVSDNP
+153 NKTLSNLSDYQ
-168 SYEEVNN
+168 SYEEVNK
-175 LPSKIVPLEVEPIP
+175 LPSKKIILEVEPIP
-189 SSSATVLKMEP
+189 GSIAKNLTLAP
-200 VTVYSKSF
+200 VPVSLESF
-208 PEVSQIPT
+208 TEVSQIPT
-216 LTSRHIAIGTRKI
+216 LASRHIPISTRKI
-229 YINNILDFG
+229 YVNNILDFG

-289 FGFIFAHKEYNAP
+289 FGFIYAHKEYNAP

-315 TTEQLKKIQL
+315 TTEQLQKIQL

-344 RLYASLGATAQ
+344 RIYATLGATAQ

-361 YFIVHPG
+361 YYIVHPG
-368 FFPSSVALTGKTNSV
+368 FFPSTVALTGKSNSI

-403 SMDMAVGAEKMISPR
+403 SMDMGVGAEKMISPR

-433 VSKGIGPY
+433 ISKGIGPY

-459 ETAKNE
+459 EPVKN
-465 FNFSTRH
+465 
-472 K
+472 

>member
-1 MMEEEKMDQFLKD
+1 MMEEEKMDKFLKD
-14 KLESLEAKVPKDA
+14 KLESVETKVPKDA
-27 WKSFSEKWNDAL
+27 WKNFSEKWNDAL
-39 LNDQTDVDKKFD
+39 LDDQLDLEKKFD
-51 QNIREKLNQFVF
+51 QNMHKKLNQFIF
-63 PKNESH
+63 PTNESH
-69 AWAHFHSYYSQIKRN
+69 AWAHFHSYYSHIKRN

-98 AVLLFFTCLH
+98 SVLLFFTCLH

-113 QEPTSHSI
+113 QVPTFQTV
-121 NLENSNKVSVDKSSS
+121 NVENSTKVSVDKNSS
-136 ATTEIKVV
+136 ASTQIKLLENN
-144 INNNQNKLD
+144 IQNKRYNNQL
-153 DNQVDRILSKVSDNP
+153 DRIFSNLSENQSN
-168 SYEEVNN
+168 EEVNK
-175 LPSKIVPLEVEPIP
+175 LRPKKGLLEVEPIQ
-189 SSSATVLKMEP
+189 SSSPIVLKMSP
-200 VTVYSKSF
+200 VSLESF
-208 PEVSQIPT
+208 PEISQIPT
-216 LTSRHIAIGTRKI
+216 LASRHIPISTRKI

-259 RFKVPETIRNSSGFH
+259 RFKVPETIRNSSGFRV
-274 LGFLLSEGAKRLETG
+274 GFLLSEGAKRLETG
-289 FGFIFAHKEYNAP
+289 FGFIYAHKEYNAP
-302 AVTFIQGSLRDGY
+302 SVTFIQGSLRDGY
-315 TTEQLKKIQL
+315 TTEQLQKIQL

-333 TRFNIVHKENW
+333 TRYNIVHKENW

-403 SMDMAVGAEKMISPR
+403 SMDIGVGAEKMISPR
-418 TSIFAQSSYQ
+418 TSLFAQSSYQ

-459 ETAKNE
+459 QPIKN
-465 FNFSTRH
+465 
-472 K
+472 

>member
-1 MMEEEKMDQFLKD
+1 MMEEEKMDQLLKD
-14 KLESLEAKVPKDA
+14 KLESLETKVPKDA
-27 WKSFSEKWNDAL
+27 WKNFSEKWNDAL
-39 LNDQTDVDKKFD
+39 LDEHTVEEKKFD
-51 QNIREKLNQFVF
+51 QNIHEKLNQFVF
-63 PKNESH
+63 PTNESH
-69 AWAHFHSYYSQIKRN
+69 AWAHFHSYYSHIKRN
-84 ENKIIWFKAMEVTM
+84 ENRIIWFKAMEVTM
-98 AVLLFFTCLH
+98 AVLLFFTCLQ

-113 QEPTSHSI
+113 RVPASQSVNI
-121 NLENSNKVSVDKSSS
+121 ENITKVSVDNYSSTS
-136 ATTEIKVV
+136 NEIKIVERS
-144 INNNQNKLD
+144 NQNKSHSA
-153 DNQVDRILSKVSDNP
+153 QTAGILSKLLDNQSD
-168 SYEEVNN
+168 EGGDKL
-175 LPSKIVPLEVEPIP
+175 LPKKVLLEVEPIP
-189 SSSATVLKMEP
+189 SLPAPVLKMAAAP
-200 VTVYSKSF
+200 VYSKSF
-208 PEVSQIPT
+208 SEISQIPT
-216 LTSRHIAIGTRKI
+216 LASRHIPISTRKI
-229 YINNILDFG
+229 YVNNILDFG

-289 FGFIFAHKEYNAP
+289 FGFIYAHKEYNAP

-344 RLYASLGATAQ
+344 RIYATLGATAQ

-368 FFPSSVALTGKTNSV
+368 FFPSSVALTGKNNSI

-390 LMQGGTLIDNVYL
+390 LMQGGTLIDNVFL
-403 SMDMAVGAEKMISPR
+403 SMDMGVGAEKMISPR

-459 ETAKNE
+459 QPIKN
-465 FNFSTRH
+465 
-472 K
+472 

>member
-1 MMEEEKMDQFLKD
+1 MEEEKMDQLLKD
-14 KLESLEAKVPKDA
+14 KLESLETKVPKDA
-27 WKSFSEKWNDAL
+27 WKNFSEKWNDAL
-39 LNDQTDVDKKFD
+39 LDDQTAEEKKFD
-51 QNIREKLNQFVF
+51 QNIHEKLNQFVF
-63 PKNESH
+63 PTNESH
-69 AWAHFHSYYSQIKRN
+69 AWANFHSYYSHIKRN
-84 ENKIIWFKAMEVTM
+84 ENRIIWFKAMEVTM

-113 QEPTSHSI
+113 QVPTSQSVNI
-121 NLENSNKVSVDKSSS
+121 ENGTKGSVDKSSS
-136 ATTEIKVV
+136 VSTEIKVV
-144 INNNQNKLD
+144 ENNIQNKLD
-153 DNQVDRILSKVSDNP
+153 NTQPDGVLSKLSDIQ
-168 SYEEVNN
+168 SDEEINK
-175 LPSKIVPLEVEPIP
+175 LLSKKVLFEVEPIA
-189 SSSATVLKMEP
+189 SSSATTVLKMAP
-200 VTVYSKSF
+200 APVYSKSF

-216 LTSRHIAIGTRKI
+216 LTSRHIPISTRKI

-289 FGFIFAHKEYNAP
+289 FGFIYAHKEYNAP

-344 RLYASLGATAQ
+344 RIYATLGATAQ

-368 FFPSSVALTGKTNSV
+368 FFPSSVALTGKTNSI

-390 LMQGGTLIDNVYL
+390 LMQGGTLIDNVFL
-403 SMDMAVGAEKMISPR
+403 SMDMGVGAEKMISPR

-433 VSKGIGPY
+433 ISKGIGPY

-459 ETAKNE
+459 QPIKN
-465 FNFSTRH
+465 
-472 K
+472 